1 MYSHKFYIASIKE
14 FPKMMQQDSFECD
27 NKKYFWMT
35 MAELERDSNV
45 QKKNEDILQF
55 VKELV

>member
-1 MYSHKFYIASIKE
+1 
-14 FPKMMQQDSFECD
+14 MMQQDSFECD